1 MIRISAKV
9 GRPTKNPRTKNIG
22 LRMTEEQAN
31 MLEQCVELTGKSK
44 TDIIA
49 LGIEKVYKEL
59 TTK

>member
-1 MIRISAKV
+1 
-9 GRPTKNPRTKNIG
+9 
-22 LRMTEEQAN
+22 MTEEQAN